1 MLRDAAEAWKKER
14 STPEPFTGLTCH
26 DLRRTAVN
34 LMRKAGIPVE
44 LAAERLGQGDGGA
57 LLLKTYRQ
65 VQVGETRR
73 ALDAIGA
80 GLRAAA
86 THEGREEADA
96 AVR

>member
-1 MLRDAAEAWKKER
+1 MRRRGVATDTRRKEH

-34 LMRKAGIPVE
+34 LMREAGIPVE
-44 LAAERLGQGDGGA
+44 LTAERLGQGDGGA

-73 ALDAIGA
+73 ALEQSA
-80 GLRAAA
+80 
-86 THEGREEADA
+86 
-96 AVR
+96 